1 MFYCMKLLEE
11 TGICL
16 VPGSGFG
23 QRDGTYHFRC
33 GALEYFQGYSK
44 QLLIILQIMLLTKT
58 INCTK
63 IVKNDPNAP
72 RAYVDILKWQQP
84 ETNLVISRI

>member
-1 MFYCMKLLEE
+1 
-11 TGICL
+11 
-16 VPGSGFG
+16 
-23 QRDGTYHFRC
+23 
-33 GALEYFQGYSK
+33 
-44 QLLIILQIMLLTKT
+44 MLLTKT

-84 ETNLVISRI
+84 ETNLVISRIQTFLLKKQTFAEFDARMLKV